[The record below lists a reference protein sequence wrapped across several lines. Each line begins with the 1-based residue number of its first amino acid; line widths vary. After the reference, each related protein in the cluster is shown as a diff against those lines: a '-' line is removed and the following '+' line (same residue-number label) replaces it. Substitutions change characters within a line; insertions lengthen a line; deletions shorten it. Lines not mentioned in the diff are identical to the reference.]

1 METPTTNCKKC
12 VIGIDPGKNGG
23 LSVFTIVSNK
33 VKHKG
38 SIRIPYG
45 PRELYEWLAIHGL
58 GAQFGLWE
66 TVIYI
71 EDVHS
76 MPRDGHQAAF
86 TFGWHVGFL
95 YGILGMFPSAVIIKV
110 SPQKWQKSY
119 DIKKDKGESSYQ
131 WKKRLIILARETL
144 SAPKLD
150 RATADAAL
158 IAFYGTKMEAL
169 NGTCNIASDSRSR
182 VSRT

>member
-1 METPTTNCKKC
+1 METTTISSKRCI
-12 VIGIDPGKNGG
+12 IGIDPGKNGG

-33 VKHKG
+33 IKHKG

-45 PRELYEWLAIHGL
+45 PRELYEWLNIHGL
-58 GAQFGLWE
+58 DARLSHWE
-66 TVIYI
+66 TIIYI

-95 YGILGMFPSAVIIKV
+95 YGVLSMFPSAQIIKV
-110 SPQKWQKSY
+110 SPQKWQNFFK
-119 DIKKDKGESSYQ
+119 IKKDKSESSYQ
-131 WKKRLIILARETL
+131 WKKRLITLARELL

-158 IAFYGTKMEAL
+158 IGLYGAKTEKL
-169 NGTCNIASDSRSR
+169 NEKIIR
-182 VSRT
+182 